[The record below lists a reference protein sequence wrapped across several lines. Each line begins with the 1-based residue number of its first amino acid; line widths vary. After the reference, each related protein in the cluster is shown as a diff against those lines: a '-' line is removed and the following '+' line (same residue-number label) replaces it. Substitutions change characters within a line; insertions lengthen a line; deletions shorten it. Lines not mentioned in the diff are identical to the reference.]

1 MRAFV
6 VMVIVLSM
14 LAIPGSL
21 VHADIAPPEQPP
33 GSNPQPGAETTQVRM
48 LSETVTVD
56 ILSLVPSG
64 SLGQALVTASF
75 TMRNLGSSE
84 EKMAVRFPLGVAD
97 ERSGN
102 ARINDFKVKVDGKAA
117 TTWEITGS
125 DPYYDFG
132 TVPWVEFDAIFPP
145 EKDVIIQVSYTLE
158 AGGESP
164 FSLFSYVF
172 STGAGWN
179 GTIGS
184 ATLIVRFPYEV
195 SELNVLPSYRADE
208 PNLVED
214 HRLSASEL
222 KWTWTDFEPDRGNN
236 FEITV
241 VTPSLWKKTRELEA
255 QLAKTPND
263 SERWGMLAK
272 LYKSFAFD
280 SRGKGFRFGNIS
292 GDNGAMQLYQLSL
305 AAYEKAVAL
314 KPLDAQWHAGFA
326 DLLIYHAYFAG
337 FEGMSTTT
345 EMIRG
350 LNELDT
356 ALKLAPQDA
365 IVLAI
370 AGQDAWYAGDGMVKV
385 GETYTFPWL
394 TATPAPTAT
403 QIGAE
408 IGTVTPLAPT
418 PEPSA
423 TIVPTLAATQV
434 PTLNPSLTP
443 GNSKRSIEVCGSVV
457 LLPLAVGMV
466 LIKRRK

>member
-1 MRAFV
+1 MRAIAV
-6 VMVIVLSM
+6 LVIVFSL
-14 LAIPGSL
+14 LAAMPSAA
-21 VHADIAPPEQPP
+21 HADIAPPEQPP
-33 GSNPQPGAETTQVRM
+33 GSNPQPGAETTQVQM
-48 LSETVTVD
+48 ISETVTMD
-56 ILSLVPSG
+56 ILSMVPSG

-97 ERSGN
+97 ERSSN

-117 TTWEITGS
+117 AVREITGS

-132 TVPWVEFDAIFPP
+132 TVPWVEFDAAFPP
-145 EKDVIIQVSYTLE
+145 AKDVIIQVSYTLE

-184 ATLIVRFPYEV
+184 GTLIVRFPYEV

-241 VTPSLWKKTRELEA
+241 VMPSLWKKTRELEA
-255 QLAKTPND
+255 QLVKTPND
-263 SERWGMLAK
+263 GERWGMLGK
-272 LYKSFAFD
+272 LYKSFAFS

-314 KPLDAQWHAGFA
+314 KPIDAQWHAGFA

-337 FEGMSTTT
+337 FEGTSTTS

-370 AGQDAWYAGDGMVKV
+370 AEQDTWYAGDGMVKV
-385 GETYTFPWL
+385 GESYTFPWL

-403 QIGAE
+403 QIGAK
-408 IGTVTPLAPT
+408 IGTVTPAAPT
-418 PEPSA
+418 PEPLS
-423 TIVPTLAATQV
+423 TNVPTLAATQS
-434 PTLNPSLTP
+434 PTLMPSPTP
-443 GNSKRSIEVCGSVV
+443 ANSKRSIEVCGSVV

-466 LIKRRK
+466 LFKRRK

>member
-14 LAIPGSL
+14 LAIPTSL

-48 LSETVTVD
+48 MSETVTLD
-56 ILSLVPSG
+56 ILSMVPSG
-64 SLGQALVTASF
+64 SLGQALVTANF
-75 TMRNLGSSE
+75 TMRNLGSAAES
-84 EKMAVRFPLGVAD
+84 MAVRFPLGVAD

-102 ARINDFKVKVDGKAA
+102 ARINDFKVKVDGKTAA
-117 TTWEITGS
+117 LREITGS

-132 TVPWVEFDAIFPP
+132 TVPWVEFDAAFPP
-145 EKDVIIQVSYTLE
+145 EKDVVIQVSYTLE
-158 AGGESP
+158 AGGETP
-164 FSLFSYVF
+164 FSMFSYVF

-184 ATLIVRFPYEV
+184 AALVVRFPYEV

-208 PNLVED
+208 PNLVQD
-214 HRLSASEL
+214 HKISPMEL
-222 KWTWTDFEPDRGNN
+222 KWTWTDFAPERGDN

-241 VTPSLWKKTRELEA
+241 GTPSLWRKTLVLEA
-255 QLAKTPND
+255 QLAKNAND
-263 SERWGMLAK
+263 GESWGMLGK

-280 SRGKGFRFGNIS
+280 SRGKGFRFGNIT
-292 GDNGAMQLYQLSL
+292 GDAGAIELYARSL
-305 AAYEKAVAL
+305 AAYEKAVTF

-337 FEGMSTTT
+337 FEGISNTA

-350 LNELDT
+350 LGELDT
-356 ALKLAPQDA
+356 ALKLAPDDA
-365 IVLAI
+365 KVLEI
-370 AGQDAWYAGDGMVKV
+370 AEQDAWYAGEGMAKE
-385 GETYTFPWL
+385 GDRYTFPWL

-408 IGTVTPLAPT
+408 IGTVTVEPPT
-418 PEPSA
+418 PEA
-423 TIVPTLAATQV
+423 TTTSQPKATSTPAVIPTQ
-434 PTLNPSLTP
+434 P
-443 GNSKRSIEVCGSVV
+443 GGKKPIALCGSAIF
-457 LLPLAVGMV
+457 LPFLVG
-466 LIKRRK
+466 IFFISRKK

>member
-1 MRAFV
+1 MRAIAV
-6 VMVIVLSM
+6 LVIVFSL
-14 LAIPGSL
+14 LAALPTP

-48 LSETVTVD
+48 VSETVTMD
-56 ILSLVPSG
+56 ILSMVPSG

-102 ARINDFKVKVDGKAA
+102 ARINDFRVKVDGKTAA
-117 TTWEITGS
+117 TREITGS

-132 TVPWVEFDAIFPP
+132 TVPWVEFDAVFPP

-179 GTIGS
+179 GTIGN

-208 PNLVED
+208 PNMVED

-241 VTPSLWKKTRELEA
+241 VTPSLWKKARELEA

-263 SERWGMLAK
+263 GERWGMLGK
-272 LYKSFAFD
+272 LYKSFVFD

-292 GDNGAMQLYQLSL
+292 GDNGAMELYQLSL
-305 AAYEKAVAL
+305 KAYEKAVAL

-326 DLLIYHAYFAG
+326 DLLIYHAYFIG
-337 FEGMSTTT
+337 FEGVSGTT

-365 IVLAI
+365 VVRAV
-370 AGQDAWYAGDGMVKV
+370 AEQNAWYAGDGMVKI
-385 GETYTFPWL
+385 GEKYTFPWL

-403 QIGAE
+403 QIEAE
-408 IGTVTPLAPT
+408 IITATVEPPT
-418 PEPSA
+418 PEA
-423 TIVPTLAATQV
+423 TATSQPKATFTQEAAPTQTGGGKPIAL
-434 PTLNPSLTP
+434 
-443 GNSKRSIEVCGSVV
+443 CGSVIF
-457 LLPLAVGMV
+457 LPFLIGM
-466 LIKRRK
+466 LTLSRWK

>member
-1 MRAFV
+1 MRAIAV
-6 VMVIVLSM
+6 LVIVFSL
-14 LAIPGSL
+14 LAVVPSA

-33 GSNPQPGAETTQVRM
+33 GSNPQPGTETTQVRM
-48 LSETVTVD
+48 ISEMVTMD

-75 TMRNLGSSE
+75 TMRNVGSSE

-102 ARINDFKVKVDGKAA
+102 ARINNFKVKVDGKAA
-117 TTWEITGS
+117 ATREITGS

-132 TVPWVEFDAIFPP
+132 TVPWVEFDAVFPP

-184 ATLIVRFPYEV
+184 AALIVRFPYEV

-255 QLAKTPND
+255 LLVKTPND
-263 SERWGMLAK
+263 GERWGMLGK

-292 GDNGAMQLYQLSL
+292 GDNGAMNLYQLSL
-305 AAYEKAVAL
+305 AAYEKAVTL

-337 FEGMSTTT
+337 SEGMSTTA

-370 AGQDAWYAGDGMVKV
+370 AEQDAWYAGDGMVKA
-385 GETYTFPWL
+385 GENYTFPWL

-408 IGTVTPLAPT
+408 IGTVTLAAPT
-418 PEPSA
+418 PEPSS
-423 TIVPTLAATQV
+423 TIAPTPAATQK
-434 PTLNPSLTP
+434 PTPISTTT
-443 GNSKRSIEVCGSVV
+443 GNSKRRIEVCGSVV

-466 LIKRRK
+466 SIKRRK

>member
-1 MRAFV
+1 MRAIAV
-6 VMVIVLSM
+6 LVIMCSL
-14 LAIPGSL
+14 LAALPTP

-48 LSETVTVD
+48 LSETVTMD
-56 ILSLVPSG
+56 ILSMVPSG

-75 TMRNLGSSE
+75 TMRNTGSSE

-102 ARINDFKVKVDGKAA
+102 ARINDFRVKVDGKAA
-117 TTWEITGS
+117 ATREITGS

-132 TVPWVEFDAIFPP
+132 TVPWIEFDAVFPP
-145 EKDVIIQVSYTLE
+145 EKDVMIQVSYTLE

-184 ATLIVRFPYEV
+184 AALIVRFPYEV

-241 VTPSLWKKTRELEA
+241 VTPSLWKKARELEA

-263 SERWGMLAK
+263 GERWGMLAK

-280 SRGKGFRFGNIS
+280 SRGKGFRFGNIN
-292 GDNGAMQLYQLSL
+292 GDNGAIELYARSL

-337 FEGMSTTT
+337 FEGTSTTA

-365 IVLAI
+365 VVLAV
-370 AGQDAWYAGDGMVKV
+370 AEQNAWYAGDGMEKI
-385 GETYTFPWL
+385 GEKYTFPWL

-408 IGTVTPLAPT
+408 IITATVEPPT
-418 PEPSA
+418 PEA
-423 TIVPTLAATQV
+423 TATSQPKATFTLPAAPTQTGGKKPIAL
-434 PTLNPSLTP
+434 
-443 GNSKRSIEVCGSVV
+443 CGSVIF
-457 LLPLAVGMV
+457 LPFLIGM
-466 LIKRRK
+466 LTLSRRK